1 MIENSVLSRICE
13 VVTQKGE
20 IKTSELKGL
29 GFSGRRIKTLV
40 NNGDLI
46 RVRIGFY
53 TVSVNTLKIYKE
65 SLERSQEDAR
75 KAELQK
81 EVIVNPSEVRL
92 VDAYTCLIN
101 GDVKRGSELIDMFLK
116 RVGKEQYGFI
126 VHSLIDLNILEKDP
140 VFIRTMYA
148 ISEITSDD
156 YVFDREAYVS
166 RYDKAC
172 AEGDMRL
179 ANTYN
184 LILDEADKFLFDEA
198 SYKLTK

>member
-1 MIENSVLSRICE
+1 MIENSNLSRICE

-29 GFSGRRIKTLV
+29 GFSGHRINTLV

-75 KAELQK
+75 KAKMQK

-92 VDAYTCLIN
+92 VDVYTCLIN
-101 GDVKRGSELIDMFLK
+101 GDVKRGRELIDMYLK
-116 RVGKEQYGFI
+116 RVGREQYGFI
-126 VHSLIDLNILEKDP
+126 VHRLIDLNIMEKDS
-140 VFIRTMYA
+140 VFLRTMYA
-148 ISEITSDD
+148 ITEITSDD
-156 YVFDREAYVS
+156 YVFEREAYAS

-184 LILDEADKFLFDEA
+184 LILDEADKVLFDEA